1 MQKGLC
7 TDKPGVGGPDLFP
20 YKRVLSIPKHQ
31 KTVPA
36 SLICLF
42 HYYMLLRIDGWFRY
56 FYWVYGGVI
65 VFDEQ
70 DEEEDLALSEIER
83 VRCTY

>member
-42 HYYMLLRIDGWFRY
+42 HYYML
-56 FYWVYGGVI
+56 
-65 VFDEQ
+65 Q
-70 DEEEDLALSEIER
+70 DEEDDLALSEIER
-83 VRCTY
+83 VRCTYYGTMCRQRGVGLLKYSFV